1 MKGYRFDTLS
11 FLGDF
16 MVDIYGILKQ
26 MTLDEKIGQLAQFN
40 ANVFV
45 SSDAEITGPMA
56 DLDLTNDD
64 LNRLGS
70 VLNFKD
76 ANEMIELQKRHLQ
89 GDRNKIPM
97 LFMMDVIHG
106 YKTCFPIPL
115 ALGGSFDTEL
125 VEECSALAAKEA
137 AAAGVHVTFTP
148 MVDYVRDARWGRVME
163 TCGEDVMLNS
173 LMGAAQIRGFHG
185 DDIKKGLATCV
196 KHFAG
201 YGGAEG
207 GRDYNAVELSEHTLR
222 EYYLPAYKACIDAG
236 VDMLMPSFNVLNGIP
251 SLANEWLMRDV
262 LRDEWGFDGVVISDY
277 NAVKELIT
285 HGIAENKK
293 AAAKYAFQNGCDIEM
308 CSNTYFKHIKEL
320 IDEGVFSEEKL
331 DESVMKI
338 LKLKEKLGLFENPYG
353 SASVEA
359 GREIEND
366 PKNRALVRRAANESA
381 VLLKNNG
388 LLPFD
393 KGVKKV
399 ALIGPFASEKLIL
412 GAWSCKGRLGHI
424 VSVEDGI
431 RNKMPNAEINVVKG
445 CGMNIDDYDTS
456 GINDAVNV
464 AKNADIVILCLGE
477 SSNYGGEAKS
487 KVSLNLTDVQDLLA
501 EKVIDANPNTAVVL
515 FTSRP
520 LSITKLDEKAPAI
533 LNMWF
538 PGNEG
543 GNSVADLLFGDANPC
558 GKVTMSFPRT
568 VGQCPMHYTYTNTG
582 RPSNEITGE
591 KNAKYASNY
600 LDCSILPLYSFGYGL
615 SYSNFVYE
623 DLKLDKNKITEDDKI
638 KVTVTVYNDSN
649 ISGKEV
655 VQLYLRDIVA
665 STARPL
671 QKLIAFKK
679 VEFKAKERKQIE
691 FTIDESMLRIW
702 NNKNEYVSEAGEFE
716 ISTGF
721 ADHLIF
727 TKKFT
732 LIK

>member
-1 MKGYRFDTLS
+1 
-11 FLGDF
+11 
-16 MVDIYGILKQ
+16 

-163 TCGEDVMLNS
+163 TCGEDVMLNL

-201 YGGAEG
+201 YGCAEG

-222 EYYLPAYKACIDAG
+222 EYYLPAYKSCIDAG

-293 AAAKYAFQNGCDIEM
+293 
-308 CSNTYFKHIKEL
+308 
-320 IDEGVFSEEKL
+320 
-331 DESVMKI
+331 
-338 LKLKEKLGLFENPYG
+338 
-353 SASVEA
+353 
-359 GREIEND
+359 GR
-366 PKNRALVRRAANESA
+366 
-381 VLLKNNG
+381 
-388 LLPFD
+388 
-393 KGVKKV
+393 
-399 ALIGPFASEKLIL
+399 
-412 GAWSCKGRLGHI
+412 
-424 VSVEDGI
+424 
-431 RNKMPNAEINVVKG
+431 
-445 CGMNIDDYDTS
+445 
-456 GINDAVNV
+456 
-464 AKNADIVILCLGE
+464 
-477 SSNYGGEAKS
+477 
-487 KVSLNLTDVQDLLA
+487 
-501 EKVIDANPNTAVVL
+501 
-515 FTSRP
+515 
-520 LSITKLDEKAPAI
+520 
-533 LNMWF
+533 
-538 PGNEG
+538 
-543 GNSVADLLFGDANPC
+543 
-558 GKVTMSFPRT
+558 GKVCVPKR
-568 VGQCPMHYTYTNTG
+568 
-582 RPSNEITGE
+582 
-591 KNAKYASNY
+591 
-600 LDCSILPLYSFGYGL
+600 
-615 SYSNFVYE
+615 
-623 DLKLDKNKITEDDKI
+623 
-638 KVTVTVYNDSN
+638 
-649 ISGKEV
+649 
-655 VQLYLRDIVA
+655 LRHRNV
-665 STARPL
+665 L
-671 QKLIAFKK
+671 Q
-679 VEFKAKERKQIE
+679 
-691 FTIDESMLRIW
+691 
-702 NNKNEYVSEAGEFE
+702 
-716 ISTGF
+716 
-721 ADHLIF
+721 HIF
-727 TKKFT
+727 
-732 LIK
+732 